1 MHTHPSGIQR
11 GGKLILTESGFS
23 TSKKVCLLSDIITYS
38 SSDVYIPMTVAF
50 ISSLLSSRL

>member
-1 MHTHPSGIQR
+1 MHTHPSDIQR

-23 TSKKVCLLSDIITYS
+23 TSKKVFLVSDIITYS

-50 ISSLLSSRL
+50 FSSLLSSLL